1 MSPRKSDAKQKLMD
15 TTALLLQQ
23 QGYAATGLDQILQT
37 SQAPKGSLYY
47 YFPEGKEQLAA
58 DALHQVGQRYSLLIA
73 QTLQE
78 HGLIGGFRAIL
89 THFEHL
95 LVSSNYT
102 QGCPIA
108 SVAATLQPEQTT
120 LQEACHQVFQNWQE
134 GIAGALRAHG
144 LPEHLSPLLLSSL
157 EGALMLC
164 RVHKSLE
171 PLHTTSG
178 ALIALLEA
186 QHDQNR

>member
-1 MSPRKSDAKQKLMD
+1 MSPRKSDAKQKLID

-58 DALHQVGQRYSLLIA
+58 DALQQVGQQYSQMMA
-73 QTLQE
+73 QALQE
-78 HGLIGGFRAIL
+78 HGLIGGFQAIL
-89 THFEHL
+89 NHFEHL

-108 SVAATLQPEQTT
+108 TVATTLQPEQTA
-120 LQEACHQVFQNWQE
+120 LQEACHQVFESWQE
-134 GIAGALRAHG
+134 GIAAALKTHG
-144 LPEHLSPLLLSSL
+144 LPEHLAHLLLSSL

-164 RVHKSLE
+164 RVHKSLD
-171 PLHTTSG
+171 PLRTTAG
-178 ALIALLEA
+178 ALMTMLEA
-186 QHDQNR
+186 HHAQNR